1 MKYSR
6 EKITAAVVNAI
17 TDQCGLD
24 RSLIHPTSRLSLDLN
39 LDSLDGVEIVM
50 EIEDEL
56 GIEILD
62 EAVENCK
69 TVQDVIDA
77 VFSICGE
84 AQ

>member
-17 TDQCGLD
+17 CDQTGVHRANLD
-24 RSLIHPTSRLSLDLN
+24 AYQKLREDLGF
-39 LDSLDGVEIVM
+39 DSLDEVETVM
-50 EIEDEL
+50 AIEDEL

-62 EAVENCK
+62 ETVENCK

-77 VFSICGE
+77 VFNICGE
-84 AQ
+84 AA